1 VKFRTT
7 ADIPVPGDPLE
18 QVIGQDEA
26 VRVAKT
32 ACSQRRHLLL
42 VGPPGIGKSMI
53 AQAIAYRLPKPTEEI
68 SVLHNPENPERPTI
82 EVRSSTEI
90 EKERKLV
97 KAAESAKL
105 IAPEDAPSFVAERL
119 GFRCRF
125 CGTPS
130 RHSERACPNCGREKT
145 DLLSPYPN
153 IFIGARERA
162 APERIHTTRIADG
175 EREEVVIYERSGEK
189 IRVLDQQV
197 LEKIDAIKRKLPRR
211 VIIPLDR
218 KTFVAA
224 SGASETELLGDVR
237 HDPYGGHAQ
246 VGTLPYMRVVSGAIH
261 EAHQGVL
268 FIDEL
273 SALAYVQRFLLTAM
287 QEKRFPIVGR
297 NPQSAGASVRVE
309 SVPCD
314 FVLAAASNIND
325 LKMILPPL
333 RSRIV
338 GNGYE
343 LLLETTMPD
352 TPANEDKVARFV
364 AQEIRKDGKI
374 PHASAAAVER
384 LVEEARKKA
393 REFDDADNALSL
405 RFRELSGIV
414 RLAGDNAI
422 GKGAKL
428 IEEGDVADAAHRGR
442 SIEQQ
447 LRDKY
452 GSLWKAGESENVG
465 AAPKDAKRSEIS

>member
-1 VKFRTT
+1 MKFKTT
-7 ADIPVPGDPLE
+7 ADIPVPEDPLE

-53 AQAIAYRLPKPTEEI
+53 AQAIAFRLPKPTEEI

-82 EVRSSTEI
+82 EVRSSLEI

-97 KAAESAKL
+97 KAAEAAKL
-105 IAPEDAPSFVAERL
+105 IEPSEAPAIVAERL

-125 CGTPS
+125 CGAS
-130 RHSERACPNCGREKT
+130 SKHSERACPNCGREKT
-145 DLLSPYPN
+145 DMLSPYPN
-153 IFIGARERA
+153 IFIGARSP
-162 APERIHTTRIADG
+162 APERVHTTRITDD
-175 EREEVVIYERSGEK
+175 EHEEVVIYERSGEK

-211 VIIPLDR
+211 VIVPLER
-218 KTFVAA
+218 KTFVTA

-246 VGTLPYMRVVSGAIH
+246 VGTLPYMRVVPGAIH

-309 SVPCD
+309 AVPCD

-384 LVEEARKKA
+384 LIQESRKKA
-393 REFDDADNALSL
+393 KEFDDADNALSL

-422 GKGAKL
+422 GNGAKT
-428 IEEGDVADAAHRGR
+428 IEEEDVEDAAHRGR

-452 GSLWKAGESENVG
+452 GSLWKAGESENVS
-465 AAPKDAKRSEIS
+465 APKDAKRSEIS

>member
-1 VKFRTT
+1 MKFKTT
-7 ADIPVPGDPLE
+7 AEIPIPEDPLE
-18 QVIGQDEA
+18 QVIGQNEA

-53 AQAIAYRLPKPTEEI
+53 AQATAFRLPKPTEEV

-82 EVRSSTEI
+82 EVRSAAEI
-90 EKERKLV
+90 EKEHKLV

-105 IAPEDAPSFVAERL
+105 ISPEEAPSFVAERL

-125 CGTPS
+125 CGALS
-130 RHSERACPNCGREKT
+130 RHGESACQNCGREKT

-153 IFIGARERA
+153 IFIGGREKS
-162 APERIHTTRIADG
+162 PERVHTTRITDG
-175 EREEVVIYERSGEK
+175 EREEVVIYERLGEK

-211 VIIPLDR
+211 VIVPLER

-246 VGTLPYMRVVSGAIH
+246 VGTLPYLRVVPGAVH

-309 SVPCD
+309 AVPCD
-314 FVLAAASNIND
+314 FVLVAASNIND

-352 TPANEDKVARFV
+352 TPSNEEKVARFV

-374 PHASAAAVER
+374 PHASVAAVE
-384 LVEEARKKA
+384 LLIEEARKKA
-393 REFDDADNALSL
+393 KEFDDADNALSL

-422 GKGAKL
+422 GNGAKT
-428 IEEGDVADAAHRGR
+428 IEEADVEDAARRGR
-442 SIEQQ
+442 SIERQ

-452 GSLWKAGESENVG
+452 GSLWKAGESET
-465 AAPKDAKRSEIS
+465 ATPKDAKRSEIS